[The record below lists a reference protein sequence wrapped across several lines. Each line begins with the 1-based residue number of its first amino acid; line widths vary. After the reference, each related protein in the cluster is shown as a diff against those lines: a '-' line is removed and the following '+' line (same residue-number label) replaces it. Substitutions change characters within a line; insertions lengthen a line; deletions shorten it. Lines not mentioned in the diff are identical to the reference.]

1 MPPSS
6 FLPGRVPL
14 SVLTTPYLA
23 CFYVFYVFFRGYA
36 GLLQPA
42 PGITK

>member
-1 MPPSS
+1 
-6 FLPGRVPL
+6 
-14 SVLTTPYLA
+14 LA

-36 GLLQPA
+36 RLLQPA